1 MANYLGVAI
10 GFFVSFFVLTRYL
23 TQEEIGLT
31 RVMVDAAL
39 LFSSLAQLGTNASI
53 VRFFPWF
60 KTPSPLRGTP
70 PSKGGE
76 HDVLFHSSPSKGGE
90 RDVLFHSSPFQG
102 EVPKGRRGKKTSQEG
117 IPNHGIF
124 GLSVLVPLAGFS
136 LFALA
141 FILFREPLLTVYAK
155 NSPLMADY
163 FYLVPM
169 LTFFAL
175 YTTVFETNASVLL
188 RITVPKL
195 VREVGIRLFNLA
207 AYLLYGYDLISL
219 DVFVWLFC
227 GSYGLAMVLNLM
239 YLRSLGRISFRID
252 RNFLDRS
259 KVREM
264 ARYSLFMTA
273 TVLAG
278 NIPLFNSLF
287 LGAKAGLA
295 LTGVYT
301 IASYIANVVEV
312 PYRSLGAISRPV
324 IATAVKEED
333 WDEVNR
339 LGKQVSLHQFIVS
352 ISILYLIYINLDT
365 LFALIPN
372 GADYAAGKSVVLIL
386 GLAKVVNSSLSVC
399 TDILNF
405 SKHYAWS
412 LLYIAILTL
421 TAIGL
426 NSALI
431 GPDSAIEGAAG
442 ATLISYL
449 AYFALLMRQLWH
461 EDVNVLTWGHLKMV
475 AIMTAMAALYVAW
488 TAIAE
493 PALGMH
499 PLLAAVVRTA
509 FLGALLAAAIL
520 GWKVSPTV
528 NAAVKKLKK

>member
-76 HDVLFHSSPSKGGE
+76 RGRNRDGGTPPSKGGERDVLLHSSPSQGGE
-90 RDVLFHSSPFQG
+90 RDVLFHSSPSQG

-141 FILFREPLLTVYAK
+141 FLLFREPLLTVYAK
-155 NSPLMADY
+155 NSPLVADY

-219 DVFVWLFC
+219 DVFVWFFC

-252 RNFLDRS
+252 RNFLDRG

-324 IATAVKEED
+324 IATAVKEEA
-333 WDEVNR
+333 WAEVNR

-405 SKHYAWS
+405 SKEGFIDGLKLEPLHIFHIEFQDS
-412 LLYIAILTL
+412 SSIL
-421 TAIGL
+421 A
-426 NSALI
+426 S
-431 GPDSAIEGAAG
+431 
-442 ATLISYL
+442 
-449 AYFALLMRQLWH
+449 
-461 EDVNVLTWGHLKMV
+461 
-475 AIMTAMAALYVAW
+475 
-488 TAIAE
+488 
-493 PALGMH
+493 
-499 PLLAAVVRTA
+499 
-509 FLGALLAAAIL
+509 
-520 GWKVSPTV
+520 
-528 NAAVKKLKK
+528 